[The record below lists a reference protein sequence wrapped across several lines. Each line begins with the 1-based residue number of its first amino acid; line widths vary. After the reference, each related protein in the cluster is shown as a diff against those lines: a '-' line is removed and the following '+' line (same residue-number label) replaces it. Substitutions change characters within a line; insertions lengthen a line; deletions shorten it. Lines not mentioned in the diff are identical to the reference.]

1 VTIEFLNAMGD
12 KHNISASSAP
22 THAPLQARIAGVA
35 LATTVLALV
44 AACLCFMLQQW
55 SVARQE
61 ARANHEILA
70 QMAAAGAAAPLA
82 DHNMVGVYRALEA
95 VAKAPSV
102 AAVRIIDTR
111 GRTVAQLGTANPANA
126 DTLTR
131 PIKLSSQKVGTLVLV
146 AQHPGLGQ
154 TLARDLAL
162 TGALFF
168 GAAGL
173 AILLANSLARRLA
186 RPMERLSEAMH
197 ETAVGGRFKAV
208 EQTTDDDVFQSL
220 TDSFNHL
227 VTRLEAND
235 HDLRGAMAELVKARD
250 DANAANVLKSHF
262 LANMSHEIR
271 TPLNG
276 VLAMAEVMAMDDLG
290 STQRERL
297 AVIRESGALLLGV
310 LNDVLDLSKI
320 EAGRLEIQDRPF
332 DIAQLAQAIRETYAP
347 QARDKGLAFEVAIAP
362 EAQGVWRGDADRLRQ
377 ILGNLI
383 SNALKFT
390 LEGAVAI
397 RFASAEDGNG
407 LRIDVADTGIGISP
421 EILPRLFDKFVQADS
436 STTRRF
442 GGSGLGLAIC
452 RELAVLM
459 DGTIKVQSRE
469 GRGSTFTVLVAL
481 PREEALTDVHYIDD
495 GHAPAPRIEE
505 SRAVEPEAQ
514 AAVDEALV
522 DETPVEIPADAPCL
536 RVLAADDNPTNQK
549 VVEAVLAP
557 LNAEVVLVA
566 DGAAAV
572 EAWKAAKFD
581 IVLMDIHMPGMD
593 GVEAAQA
600 IRQLEAA
607 EGRPRT
613 PIVAVTANAL
623 AHQVEGYL
631 AAGMDGHVAKPI
643 EVTKLYAAIETA
655 MTAARL
661 AQAA

>member
-1 VTIEFLNAMGD
+1 MR
-12 KHNISASSAP
+12 KRHNHSGY

-95 VAKAPSV
+95 VAKAPGV
-102 AAVRIIDTR
+102 AGVRIVDAH
-111 GRTVAQLGTANPANA
+111 GRLVAQLGAAEPADT
-126 DTLTR
+126 DTLTH
-131 PIKLSSQKVGTLVLV
+131 PIRLGSQKVGALALL
-146 AQHPGLGQ
+146 AEHPGLGQ

-197 ETAVGGRFKAV
+197 ETAVGGRFKTV
-208 EQTTDDDVFQSL
+208 EQTADDDVFHSL

-227 VTRLEAND
+227 VLRLEAND
-235 HDLRGAMAELVKARD
+235 HDLRGAMAELVRARD
-250 DANAANVLKSHF
+250 DANTANVLKSHF

-276 VLAMAEVMAMDDLG
+276 VLAMAEVMAMDKLDDA
-290 STQRERL
+290 QRERL
-297 AVIRESGALLLGV
+297 KVIRESGAVLLGV

-320 EAGRLEIQDRPF
+320 EAGRMEIQDRPF
-332 DIAQLAQAIRETYAP
+332 DIAQLAQTIRETFSP
-347 QARDKGLAFEVAIAP
+347 QARDKGLAFEVAVAP
-362 EAQGVWRGDADRLRQ
+362 EAQGLWRGDVDRLRQ

-383 SNALKFT
+383 SNAIKFT
-390 LEGAVAI
+390 LEGAVAV
-397 RFASAEDGNG
+397 RFASAEDGSG

-421 EILPRLFDKFVQADS
+421 EILPRLFDKFVQADT

-459 DGTIKVQSRE
+459 DGSIKVQSRE

-481 PREEALTDVHYIDD
+481 PREEAITDIHYIDD
-495 GHAPAPRIEE
+495 EPVAAPRAPAEAPR
-505 SRAVEPEAQ
+505 
-514 AAVDEALV
+514 
-522 DETPVEIPADAPCL
+522 L

-549 VVEAVLAP
+549 VVAAVLAP
-557 LNAEVVLVA
+557 LNAELTLVA
-566 DGAAAV
+566 DGQACV
-572 EAWKAAKFD
+572 EAWRTGDFD
-581 IVLMDIHMPGMD
+581 IVLMDIHMPVMD
-593 GVEAAQA
+593 GVEAARA
-600 IRQLEAA
+600 IRAA
-607 EGRPRT
+607 EAQDGRPRT
-613 PIVAVTANAL
+613 PIIAVTANAL
-623 AHQVEGYL
+623 AHQVEDYL

-643 EVTKLYAAIETA
+643 EVTKLYAAIEDA
-655 MTAARL
+655 VTAARL

>member
-1 VTIEFLNAMGD
+1 MSNI
-12 KHNISASSAP
+12 HNYNGS

-102 AAVRIIDTR
+102 AGVRIVDTQ
-111 GRTVAQLGTANPANA
+111 GRVVAQLGESNPADT
-126 DTLTR
+126 DTLSR
-131 PIKLSSQKVGTLVLV
+131 PIKLSSQNVGTLVLL

-208 EQTTDDDVFQSL
+208 EQTSEDDVFQSL

-227 VTRLEAND
+227 VCRLEAND

-276 VLAMAEVMAMDDLG
+276 VLAMAELMAMDKMSD
-290 STQRERL
+290 TQRERL
-297 AVIRESGALLLGV
+297 KVIRESGAVLLGV

-320 EAGRLEIQDRPF
+320 EAGRLEITDRPF
-332 DIAQLAQAIRETYAP
+332 DIAQLAQSIRETYAP
-347 QARDKGLAFEVAIAP
+347 QARDRGLAFEVAVAP
-362 EAQGVWRGDADRLRQ
+362 EAQGLWRGDSDRLRQ

-383 SNALKFT
+383 ANALKFT
-390 LEGAVAI
+390 LEGAVAV
-397 RFASAEDGNG
+397 RFASAEDGSG

-459 DGTIKVQSRE
+459 DGSIKVQSRE
-469 GRGSTFTVLVAL
+469 GRGSTFTVLLSL
-481 PREEALTDVHYIDD
+481 PREETIVDVHYIDD
-495 GHAPAPRIEE
+495 DDAPTPRAAPAEKAR
-505 SRAVEPEAQ
+505 
-514 AAVDEALV
+514 
-522 DETPVEIPADAPCL
+522 L

-549 VVEAVLAP
+549 VVAAVLAP
-557 LNAEVVLVA
+557 LNAEVTTVA
-566 DGAAAV
+566 DGRACV
-572 EAWKAAKFD
+572 EAWRAGTFD
-581 IVLMDIHMPGMD
+581 IVLMDIHMPVLD
-593 GVEAAQA
+593 GVEAARA
-600 IRQLEAA
+600 IRALES
-607 EGRPRT
+607 EQGRVRT

-623 AHQVEGYL
+623 AHQVEDYL
-631 AAGMDGHVAKPI
+631 AAGMDGHVSKPI
-643 EVTKLYAAIETA
+643 EVTKLYDAIEAA

>member
-1 VTIEFLNAMGD
+1 
-12 KHNISASSAP
+12 
-22 THAPLQARIAGVA
+22 VA

-102 AAVRIIDTR
+102 AGVRIVDPK
-111 GRTVAQLGTANPANA
+111 GRIVAQLGAADPTEA
-126 DTLTR
+126 DTLSR
-131 PIKLSSQKVGTLVLV
+131 PIKLSSQNIGTLVLL
-146 AQHPGLGQ
+146 AEHPGLGQ

-208 EQTTDDDVFQSL
+208 EQTADDDVFQSL

-227 VTRLEAND
+227 VGRLEAND

-276 VLAMAEVMAMDDLG
+276 VLAMAEVMAMDNL
-290 STQRERL
+290 SPNQRERL
-297 AVIRESGALLLGV
+297 KVIRESGAVLLGV

-320 EAGRLEIQDRPF
+320 EAGRLEITDRPF
-332 DIAQLAQAIRETYAP
+332 DIAQLAQSIRETYAA
-347 QARDKGLAFEVAIAP
+347 QARAKGLAFEVAVAP
-362 EAQGVWRGDADRLRQ
+362 EAHGLWRGDADRLRQ

-390 LEGAVAI
+390 LEGAVAV
-397 RFASAEDGNG
+397 RFASAEDGSG
-407 LRIDVADTGIGISP
+407 LRIDVADTGIGIAP
-421 EILPRLFDKFVQADS
+421 ENMPRLFDKFVQADS

-452 RELAVLM
+452 RELAVMM
-459 DGTIKVQSRE
+459 DGSIKVQSRE

-481 PREEALTDVHYIDD
+481 PREEVQVDVHYIDD
-495 GHAPAPRIEE
+495 
-505 SRAVEPEAQ
+505 EPI
-514 AAVDEALV
+514 AAVAQTDKRSSRPACACWPP
-522 DETPVEIPADAPCL
+522 TTIPPTRRWSPPC
-536 RVLAADDNPTNQK
+536 
-549 VVEAVLAP
+549 
-557 LNAEVVLVA
+557 
-566 DGAAAV
+566 
-572 EAWKAAKFD
+572 W
-581 IVLMDIHMPGMD
+581 
-593 GVEAAQA
+593 
-600 IRQLEAA
+600 
-607 EGRPRT
+607 PR
-613 PIVAVTANAL
+613 
-623 AHQVEGYL
+623 
-631 AAGMDGHVAKPI
+631 
-643 EVTKLYAAIETA
+643 
-655 MTAARL
+655 
-661 AQAA
+661 

>member
-1 VTIEFLNAMGD
+1 MSQN
-12 KHNISASSAP
+12 HNHSGSN
-22 THAPLQARIAGVA
+22 HAPLQARIAGVA

-61 ARANHEILA
+61 ARANHQILA

-95 VAKAPSV
+95 VAKAPGV
-102 AAVRIIDTR
+102 AGARIVGTD
-111 GRTVAQLGTANPANA
+111 GRVVAQLGQASLA
-126 DTLTR
+126 DADALTR
-131 PIKLSSQKVGTLVLV
+131 PIKLSSQTVGALVLIV
-146 AQHPGLGQ
+146 KRPGLGE

-197 ETAVGGRFKAV
+197 ETAVGGRFKLV
-208 EQTTDDDVFQSL
+208 EQTADDDVFHSL

-276 VLAMAEVMAMDDLG
+276 VLAMAEVMAMDDL
-290 STQRERL
+290 TDAQRERL
-297 AVIRESGALLLGV
+297 AVIRESGSVLLGV

-320 EAGRLEIQDRPF
+320 EAGRLEIEDRPF
-332 DIAQLAQAIRETYAP
+332 DIAQLAQSIRETFAP
-347 QARDKGLAFEVAIAP
+347 QARTQGLAFEVAVAP
-362 EAQGVWRGDADRLRQ
+362 EAQGLWRGDADRLRQ

-390 LEGAVAI
+390 LQGAVAV
-397 RFASAEDGNG
+397 RFASAEDGSG

-421 EILPRLFDKFVQADS
+421 DILPRLFDKFVQADS

-452 RELAVLM
+452 RELAALM
-459 DGTIKVQSRE
+459 GGSIRVQSRE
-469 GRGSTFTVLVAL
+469 GRGSTFTVLLAL
-481 PREEALTDVHYIDD
+481 PREETLKAVHYIDD
-495 GHAPAPRIEE
+495 EAPPPVAKPPRAPPAAIERDSEGPRLRI
-505 SRAVEPEAQ
+505 
-514 AAVDEALV
+514 
-522 DETPVEIPADAPCL
+522 
-536 RVLAADDNPTNQK
+536 LAADDNPTNQQ
-549 VVEAVLAP
+549 VVAAVLAP
-557 LNAEVVLVA
+557 LDAEVVLVA
-566 DGAAAV
+566 DGAACVA
-572 EAWKAAKFD
+572 AWRADPFD
-581 IVLMDIHMPGMD
+581 IVLMDIHMPVMD

-600 IRQLEAA
+600 IRAIEAE
-607 EGRPRT
+607 EGRART
-613 PIVAVTANAL
+613 PIIAVTANAL
-623 AHQVEGYL
+623 AHQVDGYL

-643 EVTKLYAAIETA
+643 EVSKLYAAIETA
-655 MTAARL
+655 VEAARPGGSAPL
-661 AQAA
+661 RAVQMNGR

>member
-1 VTIEFLNAMGD
+1 MSD
-12 KHNISASSAP
+12 SHNHSAS

-102 AAVRIIDTR
+102 AGVRIIDTK
-111 GRTVAQLGTANPANA
+111 GRVVAQLGASNPTEA

-131 PIKLSSQKVGTLVLV
+131 PIKLSSQNIGTLVLL
-146 AQHPGLGQ
+146 AEHPGLGQ

-208 EQTTDDDVFQSL
+208 EQPADDDVFQSL
-220 TDSFNHL
+220 TGSFNHL
-227 VTRLEAND
+227 VARLETND
-235 HDLRGAMAELVKARD
+235 QDLRGAMAELVKARD

-276 VLAMAEVMAMDDLG
+276 VLAMAEVMAMEDLAPN
-290 STQRERL
+290 QRERL
-297 AVIRESGALLLGV
+297 SVIRDSGAVLLGV

-320 EAGRLEIQDRPF
+320 EAGRLEITDRPF
-332 DIAQLAQAIRETYAP
+332 DIAQLAQSIREVYAA
-347 QARDKGLAFEVAIAP
+347 QARAKGLAFEVAVAP
-362 EAQGVWRGDADRLRQ
+362 EAHGLWRGDADRLRQ

-383 SNALKFT
+383 SNAIKFT
-390 LEGAVAI
+390 LEGAVAV
-397 RFASAEDGNG
+397 RFASAEDGSG
-407 LRIDVADTGIGISP
+407 LRIDVADTGIGVAP
-421 EILPRLFDKFVQADS
+421 ENMSRLFDKFVQADS

-452 RELAVLM
+452 RELAAM
-459 DGTIKVQSRE
+459 MGGSIKVQSRE

-481 PREEALTDVHYIDD
+481 PREEMQVDVHYIDD
-495 GHAPAPRIEE
+495 EPVAVVGAATAEPAR
-505 SRAVEPEAQ
+505 
-514 AAVDEALV
+514 
-522 DETPVEIPADAPCL
+522 L

-557 LNAEVVLVA
+557 LNADVVLVA
-566 DGAAAV
+566 DGAACV
-572 EAWKAAKFD
+572 EAWKIEHFD
-581 IVLMDIHMPGMD
+581 IVLMDIHMPVMD
-593 GVEAAQA
+593 GLEAAQA
-600 IRQLEAA
+600 IRALEAQD
-607 EGRPRT
+607 GRPRT

-643 EVTKLYAAIETA
+643 EVTKLYAAIEAA
-655 MTAARL
+655 MASARL

>member
-1 VTIEFLNAMGD
+1 M
-12 KHNISASSAP
+12 SSIRNHSGY

-102 AAVRIIDTR
+102 AGVRITDAK
-111 GRTVAQLGTANPANA
+111 GRVVAQLGAANPADT

-131 PIKLSSQKVGTLVLV
+131 PIKLASQDVGTLVLL
-146 AQHPGLGQ
+146 AEHPGLGQ

-208 EQTTDDDVFQSL
+208 EQTADDDVFQSL

-227 VTRLEAND
+227 VSRLEAND
-235 HDLRGAMAELVKARD
+235 HDLRGAMAELVRARD

-276 VLAMAEVMAMDDLG
+276 VLAMAELMAMDKMSD
-290 STQRERL
+290 TQRERL
-297 AVIRESGALLLGV
+297 KVIRESGAVLLGV

-320 EAGRLEIQDRPF
+320 EAGRLEITDRPF
-332 DIAQLAQAIRETYAP
+332 DIAQLAQSIRETYAP
-347 QARDKGLAFEVAIAP
+347 QARDKGLAFEVAVAP
-362 EAQGVWRGDADRLRQ
+362 EAQGLWRGDADRLRQ

-383 SNALKFT
+383 ANALKFT
-390 LEGAVAI
+390 LEGAVAV
-397 RFASAEDGNG
+397 RFASAEDGSG

-459 DGTIKVQSRE
+459 DGSIKVQSRE

-481 PREEALTDVHYIDD
+481 PREEAITDVHYIDD
-495 GHAPAPRIEE
+495 DHVPAPDAAPA
-505 SRAVEPEAQ
+505 
-514 AAVDEALV
+514 
-522 DETPVEIPADAPCL
+522 ETARL

-549 VVEAVLAP
+549 VVAAVLTP
-557 LNAEVVLVA
+557 LNAEVTLVA
-566 DGAAAV
+566 DGQACV
-572 EAWKAAKFD
+572 EAWRTGAFD
-581 IVLMDIHMPGMD
+581 IVLMDIHMPVMD
-593 GVEAAQA
+593 GVEAARV
-600 IRQLEAA
+600 IRALEA
-607 EGRPRT
+607 EQGRART
-613 PIVAVTANAL
+613 PIIAVTANAL
-623 AHQVEGYL
+623 AHQVEDYL

-643 EVTKLYAAIETA
+643 EVTKLYDAIEAA
-655 MTAARL
+655 MTAARP

>member
-1 VTIEFLNAMGD
+1 MGE
-12 KHNISASSAP
+12 KHNNSASTAA

-102 AAVRIIDTR
+102 AAVRIMDTK
-111 GRTVAQLGTANPANA
+111 GRTVAQLGAANPTDA

-197 ETAVGGRFKAV
+197 ETAVGGRYKAV
-208 EQTTDDDVFQSL
+208 EQTADDDVFQSL

-227 VTRLEAND
+227 VCRLEAND

-290 STQRERL
+290 PKQRERL
-297 AVIRESGALLLGV
+297 KVIRESGALLLGV

-320 EAGRLEIQDRPF
+320 EAGRLEITDRPF

-362 EAQGVWRGDADRLRQ
+362 EAQGVWRGDSDRLRQ

-390 LEGAVAI
+390 LEGAVAV
-397 RFASAEDGNG
+397 RFASAEDGSG

-436 STTRRF
+436 TTTRRF

-452 RELAVLM
+452 RELAAMM
-459 DGTIKVQSRE
+459 DGSIKVQSRE
-469 GRGSTFTVLVAL
+469 GRGSTFTVLVGL

-495 GHAPAPRIEE
+495 GHAPAPEPR
-505 SRAVEPEAQ
+505 VETEAPAP
-514 AAVDEALV
+514 AA
-522 DETPVEIPADAPCL
+522 ETAFL

-566 DGAAAV
+566 DGAACV

-600 IRQLEAA
+600 IRALEAA
-607 EGRPRT
+607 EGRVRT

-643 EVTKLYAAIETA
+643 EVTKLYAAIEAA